1 MKVIT
6 HNTMTVIKK
15 KHFCCSFLRTMD
27 ILSKWGQISFVFI
40 QEIY

>member
-6 HNTMTVIKK
+6 HITMTVIKNTL
-15 KHFCCSFLRTMD
+15 CCSFLRAID